1 MKHKLRK
8 AVTNCNTL
16 EEVLNEVVRV
26 FKDIKETSERIG
38 FVSGIVTSDGPI
50 HIQRNLLRLENF
62 TQTLSQKTNFPLFSA
77 RCVFTDELYRVLD
90 EGGAKNDDYLA
101 FWDKLLRSGYVTD
114 VFMTPRWEKSM
125 GATNENKL
133 ANSLA
138 LKIHYVEE
146 MVLVEQG

>member
-114 VFMTPRWEKSM
+114 VFMTPRWEFSE
-125 GATNENKL
+125 GARDEHLIAEELQLN
-133 ANSLA
+133 
-138 LKIHYVEE
+138 IHYIP
-146 MVLVEQG
+146 QKI